1 MGEPLERAGADSAR
15 VVLGPAFRER
25 LERFVALVRARA
37 SRDDGRAA
45 LAPGQGTELEGH
57 RPYREGEDLRDLD
70 WELLAR
76 LGRAWV
82 RVRRAER
89 GERLAILLDTS
100 ASMTVGAPSKLEH
113 ACELA
118 AAIALATVVSGGSA
132 EVHAHGPQ
140 GRVERVSLRSR
151 RDLPALLVF
160 LRERIAHGERPLRE
174 LLRVPELGRA
184 TRIVVLGDLLDLA
197 PADVLA
203 LARRGR
209 RVAALAVLARRELA
223 PGISDGI
230 EWFDPER
237 GDALELAVGPG
248 TLAAYGVALEQRLD
262 AWRGA
267 FARRGQAYRVTA
279 SDADFEPLARELL
292 A

>member
-1 MGEPLERAGADSAR
+1 MEQPVERASADSAR

-25 LERFVALVRARA
+25 LERFVAQVRARA

-45 LAPGQGTELEGH
+45 LAPGQGVELEGH

-76 LGRAWV
+76 LGRPWV

-100 ASMTVGAPSKLEH
+100 ASMAVGAPSKLEH

-132 EVHAHGPQ
+132 EVHAHGSQ
-140 GRVERVSLRSR
+140 GRVERLLLRSR
-151 RDLPALLVF
+151 RDLPALLEF
-160 LRERIAHGERPLRE
+160 LRHRLARGERPPRE
-174 LLRVPELGRA
+174 LLGLPGLERASRV
-184 TRIVVLGDLLDLA
+184 VWLGDLMDLA
-197 PADVLA
+197 PSDVLA

-209 RVAALAVLARRELA
+209 RVAAVAVLARRELA
-223 PGISDGI
+223 PGVADGV
-230 EWFDPER
+230 EWFDLER
-237 GDALELAVGPG
+237 GDALEIAISPA
-248 TLAAYGVALEQRLD
+248 TLQAYGAALEQRL
-262 AWRGA
+262 AGWRGA

-279 SDADFEPLARELL
+279 SDAAFESLAGELVG
-292 A
+292 